1 MILAGDLGGTKC
13 NLGLFDTD
21 ATGFT
26 PVRSQ
31 RFDSRSFKSAE
42 EVIQTFLRGEQ
53 PKITAAAFAIAGPVV
68 ENQVRVTNLPWLVEA
83 GALQRVFH
91 IPHVKLLNDL
101 EATAYALPVLPP
113 SAFATLREGRADSHG
128 NQAML
133 AAGTGLGEALLIWD
147 GQKRVVSA
155 TEGGHC
161 DFTPR
166 NDREIDLLR
175 FLKKRHEIVSV
186 ETILSGR
193 GFYELHSFL
202 SPAVKHASFDQ
213 SSGQSGADPAPEIT
227 RMALAG
233 ECPVCVGAAEMW
245 VELYGSEAGNLALK
259 SLARGGVFIAGGI
272 AVKILPMLRAGR
284 FLEAFNHK
292 DKMADLL
299 SAIPITVI
307 TDEAAPL
314 WGAAWAASHRS
325 IIEG

>member
-13 NLGLFDTD
+13 NLALFETD

-31 RFDSRSFKSAE
+31 RFDSHLFQSAGD
-42 EVIQTFLRGEQ
+42 VIQAFLRGEEH
-53 PKITAAAFAIAGPVV
+53 KIASAAFAIAGPVV
-68 ENQVRVTNLPWLVEA
+68 ENQVQVTNLPWLVDA
-83 GALQRVFH
+83 AVLARAFH

-101 EATAYALPVLPP
+101 EATAYGLPVLPP
-113 SAFATLREGRADSHG
+113 SAFVTLREGVADAKG
-128 NQAML
+128 NQALL

-147 GQKRVVSA
+147 GQQRVVSA

-166 NDREIDLLR
+166 NDREIELLR
-175 FLKKRHEIVSV
+175 LLKQRHEIVCV

-202 SPAVKHASFDQ
+202 GPAVKHASFDALSDQ
-213 SSGQSGADPAPEIT
+213 PGADPAPEIT

-233 ECPVCVGAAEMW
+233 ECLVCVAAVEMW
-245 VELYGSEAGNLALK
+245 AELYGSEAGNLALK

-272 AVKILPMLRAGR
+272 AVKILPMLRNSR
-284 FLEAFNHK
+284 FIDAFNRK
-292 DKMADLL
+292 DKMEGLL
-299 SAIPITVI
+299 STIPLSVI

-314 WGAAWAASHRS
+314 WGAAWSASH
-325 IIEG
+325 

>member
-13 NLGLFDTD
+13 NLGLFETD

-26 PVRSQ
+26 PVRNQ
-31 RFDSRSFKSAE
+31 RFDSHSFLSAGD
-42 EVIQTFLRGEQ
+42 VIQAFLRGEQ
-53 PKITAAAFAIAGPVV
+53 HNITSAAFATAGPVV
-68 ENQVRVTNLPWLVEA
+68 KNQVRVTNLPWLVDA
-83 GALQRVFH
+83 AALARAFH

-113 SAFATLREGRADSHG
+113 SAFVTLREGVADPKG
-128 NQAML
+128 NQALL

-147 GQKRVVSA
+147 GQQRVVSA

-166 NDREIDLLR
+166 NDREIELLR
-175 FLKKRHEIVSV
+175 LLKQRHEIVCV

-202 SPAVKHASFDQ
+202 GPAVKHASFDPLSDQ
-213 SSGQSGADPAPEIT
+213 PGADPAPEIT

-233 ECPVCVGAAEMW
+233 ECPVCVAAVEMW

-259 SLARGGVFIAGGI
+259 SLARGGIFIAGGI
-272 AVKILPMLRAGR
+272 AVKILPMLRNSR
-284 FLEAFNHK
+284 FIDAFNRK
-292 DKMADLL
+292 DKMEGLL
-299 SAIPITVI
+299 STIPLSVI

-314 WGAAWAASHRS
+314 WGAARSASH
-325 IIEG
+325 